1 MKKKLYILPLFLTL
15 NSVAQDTKIVPTNK
29 PTDITKPA
37 AKVDDNKPIVV
48 KVVEGKVLLNNS
60 KEGKEIENKLMNVR
74 KSLEADIIKLQQS
87 IESDIKTLQSKAQLM
102 TADTLEI
109 EQERV
114 MKKKKEHELKVNQAQ
129 EDLNRHLQRELGKFN
144 KKVLDL
150 VVDWGKS
157 NSCDI
162 VVLAESGEVIYRSD
176 RVDATNDIMQIL
188 NKKFDE
194 EKKKQ
199 DASKKA
205 AQPSKVEAKK

>member
-1 MKKKLYILPLFLTL
+1 MMKRNLYILPLFLTL
-15 NSVAQDTKIVPTNK
+15 SSIAQDNK
-29 PTDITKPA
+29 VVA
-37 AKVDDNKPIVV
+37 ANKSVSDNKPLVV
-48 KVVEGKVLLNNS
+48 KVVEGKALLNNS

-74 KSLEADIIKLQQS
+74 KGLEADIVKLQQS
-87 IESDIKTLQSKAQLM
+87 IEADIKALQSKAQLM
-102 TADTLEI
+102 TPETLEL

-150 VVDWGKS
+150 VVDWAK
-157 NSCDI
+157 NNNCDI
-162 VVLAESGEVIYRSD
+162 VVLAESGEVIYRSE

-194 EKKKQ
+194 
-199 DASKKA
+199 ASKKPA
-205 AQPSKVEAKK
+205 AQPAKVEAKK